1 MARSPG
7 ETRDE
12 AGLPAPVA
20 AQRRCDIRMLVP
32 GLLLMFAVPIL
43 MEVGWIRTGWCA
55 WGVGAALIAASGFRG
70 LDDAIRVMS
79 HGNTLRMVV
88 PGTLL
93 TLAGLILAQVGWI
106 RTGVFAR

>member
-32 GLLLMFAVPIL
+32 G
-43 MEVGWIRTGWCA
+43 
-55 WGVGAALIAASGFRG
+55 
-70 LDDAIRVMS
+70 
-79 HGNTLRMVV
+79 
-88 PGTLL
+88 TLL